1 MTAAVVAKFLEG
13 HEVGN
18 LKRKEMKQRQ
28 DASRATTLSFLVIV
42 ESGIRVG
49 LSSAKLLIKT

>member
-49 LSSAKLLIKT
+49 LSSAKLLIKA